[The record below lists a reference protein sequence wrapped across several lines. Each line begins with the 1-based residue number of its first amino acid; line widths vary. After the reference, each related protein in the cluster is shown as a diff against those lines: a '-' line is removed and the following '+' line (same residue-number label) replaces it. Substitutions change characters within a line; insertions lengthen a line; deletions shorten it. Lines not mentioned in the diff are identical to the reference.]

1 MDNPCDQN
9 IALKLKRE
17 FDNKALIKSFVSS
30 TPQQGAICDALENIS
45 FTIFTTTKDL
55 NAEFPALAARLL
67 GWQDIALMCAN
78 EIDVPGAQK
87 LCIRVLLTINTE
99 KSQKELINVYLRD
112 AINLKSRGI
121 TE

>member
-1 MDNPCDQN
+1 MT
-9 IALKLKRE
+9 
-17 FDNKALIKSFVSS
+17 KSRAIR
-30 TPQQGAICDALENIS
+30 GATTSKNNTKDSIIEATKELLSQMIESNSIELENIS

>member
-1 MDNPCDQN
+1 MTKTRA
-9 IALKLKRE
+9 IR
-17 FDNKALIKSFVSS
+17 
-30 TPQQGAICDALENIS
+30 GATTSKNNTKDSIIEATKELLSQMIESNSIELENIS
-45 FTIFTTTKDL
+45 FAIFTTTKDL

-78 EIDVPGAQK
+78 EIDVPGSQK
-87 LCIRVLLTINTE
+87 SCIRILLTINTD
-99 KSQKELINVYLRD
+99 KSQQELINVYLRD

>member
-1 MDNPCDQN
+1 MT
-9 IALKLKRE
+9 
-17 FDNKALIKSFVSS
+17 KSRAIR
-30 TPQQGAICDALENIS
+30 GATTSKNNTKDSIIEATKELLSQMIESNSIELENIS

-67 GWQDIALMCAN
+67 GWKDIALMCAN

-87 LCIRVLLTINTE
+87 LCIRILLTINTE

-112 AINLKSRGI
+112 AVNLKSRGI

>member
-1 MDNPCDQN
+1 MT
-9 IALKLKRE
+9 
-17 FDNKALIKSFVSS
+17 KSRAIR
-30 TPQQGAICDALENIS
+30 GATTSKNNTKDSIIEATKELLSQMIESNSIELENIS
-45 FTIFTTTKDL
+45 FAIFTTTKDL
-55 NAEFPALAARLL
+55 NAEFPALAARIL

-87 LCIRVLLTINTE
+87 SCIRILLTINTE
-99 KSQKELINVYLRD
+99 KSQQELINVYLKD